1 MCITR
6 NLTKTLIAMRKS
18 IVKTFKAICFLT
30 LFSTSTL
37 FAQQQIAEFLQGGV
51 NDAEKL
57 SYAYLEPFGKMFGS
71 SLNGGWYQ
79 AARPHKLLG
88 FNVTF
93 VTSVSVAPLASK
105 TFDVSKLN
113 LESLVVVTGQNPV
126 APSISGSSSATRPEL
141 AASFLP
147 NEALFRMPKG
157 AGLPLIPMP
166 MIQAGIGL
174 PFHNELTVRFL
185 PSVNVPK
192 VGQVS
197 MWGVGAKN
205 EFKEFIPGLKLVPID
220 LSVMVGYTNFK
231 SQFDVNYAPSPADMP
246 SGYSATDF
254 KGQKVALDAS
264 GFTARLLVG
273 KTIPFLSVYVGLGYS
288 NATTD
293 FGLKGNYPIGV
304 APTYIDVVENPFT
317 LGYTH
322 SNFSG
327 NIGFRV
333 RLGVISV
340 NADYTLGDYALY
352 SGGFGISFR

>member
-1 MCITR
+1 
-6 NLTKTLIAMRKS
+6 MRKS
-18 IVKTFKAICFLT
+18 IGKTIKAVCFLT
-30 LFSTSTL
+30 LLSTSTL

-57 SYAYLEPFGKMFGS
+57 SYTYLEPFGKMFGS

-93 VTSVSVAPLASK
+93 VTSLSVAPLASK

-113 LESLVVVTGQNPV
+113 LESLVVVTGQSPI
-126 APSISGSSSATRPEL
+126 APSISGSSSVARPEL
-141 AASFLP
+141 AASIQP
-147 NEALFRMPKG
+147 NEPLFRMPKG
-157 AGLPLIPMP
+157 AGLPLVPMP

-185 PSVNVPK
+185 PPVNVPK
-192 VGQVS
+192 VGRVS
-197 MWGVGAKN
+197 MWGIGAKN
-205 EFKEFIPGLKLVPID
+205 EFKEFIPVLKLVPID
-220 LSVMVGYTNFK
+220 LSVMVGYTKFN
-231 SQFDVNYAPSPADMP
+231 SEFDVSYKPYPS
-246 SGYSATDF
+246 SDF
-254 KGQKVALDAS
+254 NNQKLVLDAS

-273 KTIPFLSVYVGLGYS
+273 KTIPFLSVYAGLGYS
-288 NATTD
+288 HAITD
-293 FGLKGNYPIGV
+293 FGLKGKYAAGIDPD
-304 APTYIDVVENPFT
+304 YIEVTDPFT
-317 LGYTH
+317 LAYTH

-333 RLGVISV
+333 RLGVISL

-352 SGGFGISFR
+352 SGGIGISFR